1 MFHMKELLKAT
12 VNHCTVHESDI
23 LSTESEGADD
33 KYWIL
38 KNNQKYLMKDS
49 SFNKRRKQPSYSPYC
64 EHIASSFINYIGYNA
79 HSTSLAIFEN
89 RHVVLCKN
97 IFQEDEQFE
106 PFKSLHQ
113 SSADTDLA
121 NKEYTYKDVLYV
133 LSTIKNGNT
142 TDLLHSFWSMFLID
156 AILGNRDRHEGN
168 WGFYRK
174 NNKVTF
180 CTLFDLGA
188 SLYPDVDLNKWVTED
203 FIYERTYSIPASQ
216 FRMWRDGVT
225 DIPMRTNFY
234 EIILQCVE
242 SKNEIFLDEFEKI
255 RSRRNQ
261 VLNFL
266 NSFEDSLIPIEFLK
280 FVKIIIYCRFHCLIL
295 LEDFSVTVKEAYN
308 LFL

>member
-1 MFHMKELLKAT
+1 MFHIKELLKTT
-12 VNHCTVHESDI
+12 VSHCTVYESDI

-64 EHIASSFINYIGYNA
+64 EHIASSFINYIGYSA
-79 HSTSLAIFEN
+79 AIFEN
-89 RHVVLCKN
+89 RHVVLCKD
-97 IFQEDEQFE
+97 IFQKDEQFE

-121 NKEYTYKDVLYV
+121 NKEYTYEDVLYV

-142 TDLLHSFWSMFLID
+142 TDLLHSFWSMFFID

-168 WGFYRK
+168 WGFCRK
-174 NNKVTF
+174 NNRVTF

-188 SLYPDVDLNKWVTED
+188 SLYPDVDLSKWASED
-203 FIYERTYSIPASQ
+203 FIYERTYNIPASQ

-234 EIILQCVE
+234 EVILQCIE
-242 SKNEIFLDEFEKI
+242 SKNEIFLDELKKI
-255 RSRRNQ
+255 RSKKSQ

-266 NSFEDSLIPIEFLK
+266 NSFEDSLIPKEFLK

-295 LEDFSVTVKEAYN
+295 LEDFTVTVKEAYS